1 MGLEKSKVAHVIDF
15 RPGQR
20 VKMVQRGPIKVG
32 RLTLE
37 DNTFIGVTIVRKNP
51 DGSYQVKG
59 IVKTPDSDEVRVP
72 AEWIE
77 SL

>member
-1 MGLEKSKVAHVIDF
+1 MNKTSQEFK
-15 RPGQR
+15 PGQR
-20 VKMVQRGPIKVG
+20 VKVVQKGSLQVG
-32 RLTLE
+32 RLVLK
-37 DNTFIGVTIVRKNP
+37 DNVFEGATIVRRND

-59 IVKTPDSDEVRVP
+59 IVKTPESDEVRIP

>member
-1 MGLEKSKVAHVIDF
+1 MAKSTQTLDF
-15 RPGQR
+15 KPGQR
-20 VKMVQRGPIKVG
+20 VKVVQRGAIIVG

-37 DNTFIGVTIVRKNP
+37 DNTFIGATIVRRNE

-59 IVKTPDSDEVRVP
+59 IVKTPESDEVRVP

-77 SL
+77 TL